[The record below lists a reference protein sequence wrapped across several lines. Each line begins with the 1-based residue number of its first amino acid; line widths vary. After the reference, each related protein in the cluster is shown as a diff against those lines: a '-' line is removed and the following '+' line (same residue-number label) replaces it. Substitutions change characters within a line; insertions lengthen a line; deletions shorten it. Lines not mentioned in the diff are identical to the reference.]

1 MKLHL
6 KYFRKPKIAPVQP
19 EKTEYLKSQ
28 RAGYLKRGS
37 RLLLY
42 KKGKRGH
49 IMEKVKVTVIAA
61 LSALM
66 SWLGI
71 LAVPVFLLVGCN
83 IIDYA
88 TGLCAAKY
96 RSDKKISS
104 YKSIRGIIKKVCMW
118 LLVIIGS
125 FMDILI
131 QYAIDTAGIP
141 LVVPFVVATV
151 VAIWLV
157 VNEIISILENMIDI
171 GVTMPPFLIP
181 IAKYIKKQVEEKAN
195 IYEEEQ
201 EEQEEQKEQEDTEDE

>member
-1 MKLHL
+1 MDKL
-6 KYFRKPKIAPVQP
+6 
-19 EKTEYLKSQ
+19 
-28 RAGYLKRGS
+28 
-37 RLLLY
+37 
-42 KKGKRGH
+42 
-49 IMEKVKVTVIAA
+49 KVTIIAII
-61 LSALM
+61 STIM
-66 SWLGI
+66 SGLGI
-71 LAVPVFLLVGCN
+71 LAIPVFLLVGCN
-83 IIDYA
+83 VMDYI
-88 TGLCAAKY
+88 TGLIATQY
-96 RSDKKISS
+96 RNEVISS
-104 YKSIRGIIKKVCMW
+104 YKGIRGIYKKVCMW